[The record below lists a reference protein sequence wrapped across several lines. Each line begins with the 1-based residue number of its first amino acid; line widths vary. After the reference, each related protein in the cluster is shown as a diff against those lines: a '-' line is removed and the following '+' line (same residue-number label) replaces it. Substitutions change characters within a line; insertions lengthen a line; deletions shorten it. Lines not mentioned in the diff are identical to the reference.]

1 MSENF
6 AGTVVVERVLSQL
19 DAGCIFTCRR
29 EDGSVLRVKFAG
41 RDTQPLPGD
50 AFEVKGQLSSYRDR
64 FGKSV
69 AQVDSKRLRRTIRP
83 GDLLRPWLE
92 RLPNIGA
99 VRAHRLVDAFGHDLA
114 AVLSDPTRM
123 SEVAALI
130 EPDKPALAAKIA
142 AQVYAAVAALAGADK
157 VKAAT
162 GRADMKKQYQAVT
175 SANRIP
181 LVQNGTV
188 DIECGSTTNNAERR
202 LKVAFTVP
210 HYVTGARYLV
220 RADSPIGELAGF
232 TGKKLVSTAGTTP
245 LKAITAANKER
256 LLGITI
262 VDAPDHAR
270 AVQMVEKGEA
280 DGFAMDDSLLF
291 GLRSGSADPSK
302 LKVVGKFL
310 TIEPLAIM
318 MSKDDPLLKQIVNDE
333 MKRLIVSREIY
344 VIYDR
349 WFQAPIPPRNRAL
362 DLPMNYLLKDLWKY
376 PTDWVPT

>member
-1 MSENF
+1 MSQPVNF
-6 AGTVVVERVLSQL
+6 LPRAAVR
-19 DAGCIFTCRR
+19 FTA
-29 EDGSVLRVKFAG
+29 LALFAA
-41 RDTQPLPGD
+41 
-50 AFEVKGQLSSYRDR
+50 AFAPQA
-64 FGKSV
+64 V
-69 AQVDSKRLRRTIRP
+69 A
-83 GDLLRPWLE
+83 
-92 RLPNIGA
+92 GA
-99 VRAHRLVDAFGHDLA
+99 VTDEIRSRGRIVIAHRESSVPFSYVDDSGKPVGYAVDLCKRIA
-114 AVLSDPTRM
+114 EAVRRRLEMKAISVEYLKVTPSDR
-123 SEVAALI
+123 
-130 EPDKPALAAKIA
+130 IA
-142 AQVYAAVAALAGADK
+142 AITDR
-157 VKAAT
+157 
-162 GRADMKKQYQAVT
+162 RAD
-175 SANRIP
+175 
-181 LVQNGTV
+181 L
-188 DIECGSTTNNAERR
+188 ECGSTTNNAERR

-232 TGKKLVSTAGTTP
+232 AGKKLVSTAGTTP